1 MVELRRIAEE
11 YLGTLLVQGYNPQTV
26 KQYRT
31 KIIQFLDH
39 IDGEGRAWQ
48 SVDHGCLLR
57 WLQKIRARGVKE
69 SAIQA
74 NKSAVSSL
82 YKWLIRVE
90 LAERNP
96 IEKLA
101 AIKVPETLP
110 KPIDPKKTEKI
121 LDSTEEMA
129 WQFPERNRAI
139 LELLYATGGRRS
151 EVVGLDLGDL
161 HLDGDPPHIV
171 IRHGKGKRERLAL
184 LTPKA
189 VEAIRAYL
197 PHRMKGVRR
206 PYEGPA
212 LFVGREGRR
221 LLGRGIYHVCKD
233 IARTVIGQHMTPH
246 QWRHS
251 FATDMMNRG
260 TDLRYLQEMLGHK
273 NLSTTQKYL
282 GVSMDRLRDHYKN
295 HPRMR

>member
-1 MVELRRIAEE
+1 VDLKKIAEE

-26 KQYRT
+26 AQYRT
-31 KIIQFLDH
+31 KINEFLGH
-39 IDGEGRAWQ
+39 ITAEGRAWQ
-48 SVDHGCLLR
+48 DVDHGCLLR
-57 WLQKIRARGVKE
+57 WLQRIRGRGVKE

-90 LAERNP
+90 RTDRNP

-101 AIKVPETLP
+101 AIKVPEILP
-110 KPIDPKKTEKI
+110 RPVDPKKTAKI
-121 LDSTEEMA
+121 LDNTEQMA

-139 LELLYATGGRRS
+139 LELLYATGGRRA
-151 EVVGLDLGDL
+151 EVAGLDLGDL
-161 HLDGDPPHIV
+161 ELDSDMPHIR
-171 IRHGKGKRERLAL
+171 IRAGKGKRDRLAL

-189 VEAIRAYL
+189 VEAIKAYL
-197 PHRMKGVRR
+197 PYRLKGVRR
-206 PYEGPA
+206 PYDGPA

-221 LLGRGIYHVCKD
+221 LLGRGIYHVVKN
-233 IARTVIGQHMTPH
+233 IAQTVIGQHMTPH

-282 GVSMDRLRDHYKN
+282 GVSMERYREQFKN
-295 HPRMR
+295 HPRM